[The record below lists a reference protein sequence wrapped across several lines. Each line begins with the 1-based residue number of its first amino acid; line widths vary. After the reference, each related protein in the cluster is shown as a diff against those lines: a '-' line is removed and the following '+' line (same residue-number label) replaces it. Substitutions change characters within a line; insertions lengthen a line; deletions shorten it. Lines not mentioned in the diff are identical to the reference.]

1 MHSNYLLF
9 TLLLTT
15 TCTLSYVIPNNDFI
29 SLPLIK
35 RPRSLTKRGTS
46 ENYKLYNADK
56 IEYLTKIYI
65 GTPPQEFL
73 VSIDTGSASMHLR
86 HVNYS
91 ADTWVPSS
99 KCPTSECPY
108 EKFQQ
113 DKSSTFK
120 SLNLSFS
127 VTYGQGS
134 IHGKYAKDT
143 INLLGPGSGLT
154 SNEQTFGL
162 AESAIDIISGDME
175 MTSNGILGLAFPA
188 LAANSDTAEAYNP
201 FIFELAAKKIISQAI
216 FSVSLNDAEG
226 WKSELTIG
234 GVNRDK
240 YTGEI
245 HYVPV
250 EKNIN
255 PKTSKLDYTFWSVKL
270 KGIQANKNNT
280 ISVNKNVILDTGT
293 TYSYLSKE
301 LADQIVQDVTQQKV
315 SVDLQSQLYIVD
327 CKLRSSNQ
335 TIELEFDQNT
345 RLSIAIE
352 DLILPPQDEDSNKC
366 AFSITYNFDQEET
379 LVLGDNILGSALF
392 VFDIES
398 KRVGMATAV
407 NSRSKIL

>member
-1 MHSNYLLF
+1 MRSNYLLF
-9 TLLLTT
+9 TITLLLSTSI
-15 TCTLSYVIPNNDFI
+15 TLSYVIPNNDFI

-35 RPRSLTKRGTS
+35 RPPSLSLKKRATP

-73 VSIDTGSASMHLR
+73 VSIDTGSA
-86 HVNYS
+86 
-91 ADTWVPSS
+91 DTWVPST
-99 KCPTSECPY
+99 KCPKSECPY
-108 EKFQQ
+108 EKFEQ

-120 SLNLSFS
+120 ALNLSFS

-162 AESAIDIISGDME
+162 TESARDIISEDME

-188 LAANSDTAEAYNP
+188 LTANSDTMEAYNP
-201 FIFELAAKKIISQAI
+201 FIFELAVKKIISQAI
-216 FSVSLNDAEG
+216 FSVSLNDANG
-226 WKSELTIG
+226 WQSELTIG

-240 YTGEI
+240 YIGEI

-280 ISVNKNVILDTGT
+280 IPVNKNVILDTGT
-293 TYSYLSKE
+293 TYSYLSKG

-327 CKLRSSNQ
+327 CKLKSSNQ

-345 RLSIAIE
+345 KLSIAVA
-352 DLILPPQDEDSNKC
+352 DLVLPPADQDSNEC
-366 AFSITYNFDQEET
+366 GFSITYNFNQEQT
-379 LVLGDNILGSALF
+379 LVLGDNILRSALF
-392 VFDIES
+392 VFDMES

-407 NSRSKIL
+407 NSSSKIL

>member
-1 MHSNYLLF
+1 M
-9 TLLLTT
+9 
-15 TCTLSYVIPNNDFI
+15 
-29 SLPLIK
+29 
-35 RPRSLTKRGTS
+35 
-46 ENYKLYNADK
+46 
-56 IEYLTKIYI
+56 
-65 GTPPQEFL
+65 
-73 VSIDTGSASMHLR
+73 
-86 HVNYS
+86 
-91 ADTWVPSS
+91 
-99 KCPTSECPY
+99 
-108 EKFQQ
+108 
-113 DKSSTFK
+113 
-120 SLNLSFS
+120 NLSFS

-162 AESAIDIISGDME
+162 AESATDIISEDME

-188 LAANSDTAEAYNP
+188 LAANSDTLEAYNP
-201 FIFELAAKKIISQAI
+201 FIFELAAKKVISQAI
-216 FSVSLNDAEG
+216 FSVSLSDANG
-226 WKSELTIG
+226 WQSELTIG

-240 YTGEI
+240 YVGDI

-255 PKTSKLDYTFWSVKL
+255 PKTGKLDYTFWSVKL
-270 KGIQANKNNT
+270 KGIQANKNNNT
-280 ISVNKNVILDTGT
+280 IAVNKNVILDTGT

-335 TIELEFDQNT
+335 TIDLEFDLST
-345 RLSIAIE
+345 RLSIPVA
-352 DLILPPQDEDSNKC
+352 DLILPPADKDSNQC
-366 AFSITYNFDQEET
+366 GFSITYNFDKEET
-379 LVLGDNILGSALF
+379 LVLGDNILRSTLF